1 MPTIS
6 APFAAKTSRT
16 ATSIGISSRHGVHHV
31 AQKLHTT
38 TRPCHS
44 RRVRLAPERSR
55 NGAASS
61 SAAPL
66 CACSASAPTS
76 PPPPPPPAPP
86 PPAPPAT
93 AAPAPIAPRIR
104 TSRLAGAIA
113 QERPDL
119 RDSGAVH
126 HAAGLRG
133 LQRKP
138 LVARIEYR
146 QLERCTPPQQR
157 QLADRVRSVPREAP
171 AFMRGVRDVTV
182 QQKQLHVLGAFG
194 EQLQFDLSVASRNPL
209 QNRTG
214 KVWIEA
220 LQRAHRVERHAA
232 QFRDA

>member
-1 MPTIS
+1 MPIPTIS

-16 ATSIGISSRHGVHHV
+16 ATSIGISSRHGAHHV

-44 RRVRLAPERSR
+44 RRVRLASERSR
-55 NGAASS
+55 NGVASR

-76 PPPPPPPAPP
+76 
-86 PPAPPAT
+86 PPAT

-126 HAAGLRG
+126 HAASLRG

-146 QLERCTPPQQR
+146 ELERCTPPQQR
-157 QLADRVRSVPREAP
+157 QHSYRLRSVPREAP

-182 QQKQLHVLGAFG
+182 QQKQLH
-194 EQLQFDLSVASRNPL
+194 
-209 QNRTG
+209 
-214 KVWIEA
+214 
-220 LQRAHRVERHAA
+220 
-232 QFRDA
+232 

>member
-1 MPTIS
+1 MPMPTIS
-6 APFAAKTSRT
+6 TPFAAKASRT
-16 ATSIGISSRHGVHHV
+16 ATSIGTSSWHGAHQV

-44 RRVRLAPERSR
+44 RTVRTVPERSR
-55 NGAASS
+55 NGAASR

-76 PPPPPPPAPP
+76 PP
-86 PPAPPAT
+86 AT
-93 AAPAPIAPRIR
+93 AATAPIAPRIR

-119 RDSGAVH
+119 RNSGTLH

-133 LQRKP
+133 LQRQP

-146 QLERCTPPQQR
+146 QLERGTPPRQR
-157 QLADRVRSVPREAP
+157 QHADRVRPVPRVAP
-171 AFMRGVRDVTV
+171 ALMRRVRGLTV

-194 EQLQFDLSVASRNPL
+194 EQLQFDLGVASGNPL
-209 QNRTG
+209 Q
-214 KVWIEA
+214 
-220 LQRAHRVERHAA
+220 
-232 QFRDA
+232 

>member
-1 MPTIS
+1 MPIPTIS
-6 APFAAKTSRT
+6 APFAAKASRT
-16 ATSIGISSRHGVHHV
+16 ATSIGISSRHGAHHV

-55 NGAASS
+55 NGVASR

-76 PPPPPPPAPP
+76 PP
-86 PPAPPAT
+86 AT
-93 AAPAPIAPRIR
+93 AAPAPIAPRIK

-126 HAAGLRG
+126 YAAGLGG
-133 LQRKP
+133 LQRQP

-146 QLERCTPPQQR
+146 QLEWCTPPQ
-157 QLADRVRSVPREAP
+157 
-171 AFMRGVRDVTV
+171 
-182 QQKQLHVLGAFG
+182 
-194 EQLQFDLSVASRNPL
+194 
-209 QNRTG
+209 
-214 KVWIEA
+214 
-220 LQRAHRVERHAA
+220 
-232 QFRDA
+232 

>member
-1 MPTIS
+1 MPIPTIS

-16 ATSIGISSRHGVHHV
+16 ATSIGISSRHQLHQV

-38 TRPCHS
+38 TRPRHS
-44 RRVRLAPERSR
+44 RKVRLAPERSR
-55 NGAASS
+55 NGAASR

-66 CACSASAPTS
+66 WACSASAPTS
-76 PPPPPPPAPP
+76 
-86 PPAPPAT
+86 PPAT

-104 TSRLAGAIA
+104 TSRLASAIA

-146 QLERCTPPQQR
+146 QLERRTAPQQR
-157 QLADRVRSVPREAP
+157 QHADRVRPIPREAP
-171 AFMRGVRDVTV
+171 ALVRRVREVTV

-194 EQLQFDLSVASRNPL
+194 EQLQFDLGVASCNAL
-209 QNRTG
+209 QDRAG
-214 KVWIEA
+214 QVWIEA
-220 LQRAHRVERHAA
+220 LQRAHLPVCRLLLRLMAA
-232 QFRDA
+232 T